1 VTDHDLEYYRR
12 RAEEELA
19 AANAAASYVAA
30 NAHRGLAEQYLA
42 LARENPAEKL
52 TDKLDLRSL

>member
-1 VTDHDLEYYRR
+1 VADYDREYYRC

-19 AANAAASYVAA
+19 AANAATSYVAA
-30 NAHRGLAEQYLA
+30 NAHRRLAEQYLA

-52 TDKLDLRSL
+52 TDRLDLRSL